1 MFSISVIVSPAAI
14 LLPPVMLLRLISVL
28 ARSLSA
34 PSVIVSTVPSFCQ
47 LILSKLI
54 SLKFFTDFVK
64 PLQLSSVRVLPV
76 PDALSLRPY
85 RLAFVISAEPL
96 ITTSLS

>member
-1 MFSISVIVSPAAI
+1 
-14 LLPPVMLLRLISVL
+14 MLLRLISVL
-28 ARSLSA
+28 EMSFFA
-34 PSVIVSTVPSFCQ
+34 PAVIVSTVSPFCQ

-54 SLKFFTDFVK
+54 PLKFFTDFVL